1 MILAFAFF
9 KSLFLFSQRGKK
21 LPPGPFQLPIIGNLA
36 TLGDLPHQSLAKL
49 AEIYG
54 PIMHLKMGCLD
65 TIVISSPAIA
75 QQVLQKQDIIFSRR
89 FIPDAI
95 FACDHFKYS
104 VAFLPVSPLWSNLRK
119 IIHSNLFSFNKLDAN
134 QHLRSSKVND
144 LIGYVKKCSQ
154 TGEAIDIGR
163 AAFTTSLNLLSNTI
177 FSKDMADP
185 SQDSAKEF
193 KDLVWNIMAEVG
205 KPNLVDF
212 FPVLKKMD
220 LQGVYRRMTG
230 HFESILKLLEG
241 LITERMALKRS
252 GTLAVNND
260 ALDELIKI
268 SQGSPVEFD
277 KTRIE
282 HLLLDIFVAGTD
294 TTSSTVEWGMAELL
308 INSETMVKAKVELDE
323 VLGKGKILEEA
334 DITRLPYLQ
343 CIVRETLRL
352 HPPIPFLLPRQ
363 IAEEAEVNGYTIPKN
378 SQVLVNV
385 WAIGRDHSSWKN
397 PLSFYPERFLD
408 SGIDLKGQDFEL
420 IPFGAGRRICPGL
433 SLASRTVPVVL
444 GSLINCF
451 DWELE
456 GKISTNEL
464 GMEEKFGITLGKL
477 HPLCALATPVP
488 V

>member
-1 MILAFAFF
+1 M
-9 KSLFLFSQRGKK
+9 Q
-21 LPPGPFQLPIIGNLA
+21 
-36 TLGDLPHQSLAKL
+36 
-49 AEIYG
+49 
-54 PIMHLKMGCLD
+54 
-65 TIVISSPAIA
+65 
-75 QQVLQKQDIIFSRR
+75 
-89 FIPDAI
+89 
-95 FACDHFKYS
+95 
-104 VAFLPVSPLWSNLRK
+104 
-119 IIHSNLFSFNKLDAN
+119 
-134 QHLRSSKVND
+134 
-144 LIGYVKKCSQ
+144 
-154 TGEAIDIGR
+154 
-163 AAFTTSLNLLSNTI
+163 
-177 FSKDMADP
+177 
-185 SQDSAKEF
+185 
-193 KDLVWNIMAEVG
+193 
-205 KPNLVDF
+205 
-212 FPVLKKMD
+212 
-220 LQGVYRRMTG
+220 
-230 HFESILKLLEG
+230 
-241 LITERMALKRS
+241 
-252 GTLAVNND
+252 
-260 ALDELIKI
+260 
-268 SQGSPVEFD
+268 
-277 KTRIE
+277 
-282 HLLLDIFVAGTD
+282 DIFVAGTD